1 MTKAKISEPSISVAV
16 GSNRS
21 PIRSSTGRR
30 KKYEV
35 PQSPCDM
42 RVNGA
47 FGPRFRTVQ
56 SFNNPMPLAPGTQ
69 LGRHEIVVPIGALNK
84 V

>member
-1 MTKAKISEPSISVAV
+1 
-16 GSNRS
+16 
-21 PIRSSTGRR
+21 
-30 KKYEV
+30 
-35 PQSPCDM
+35 M

-69 LGRHEIVVPIGALNK
+69 LGRYKIVVPIGALNN